1 MKYDV
6 DLTYPKQSRQ
16 PVYSIQVEA
25 ASRDIALNAA
35 ILSARQEGW
44 KGTPIKNTVTQARE
58 KEFQVD
64 WAEELLAE
72 GME

>member
-25 ASRDIALNAA
+25 PSRDIALQTATLAA
-35 ILSARQEGW
+35 AQEGW
-44 KGTPIKNTVTQARE
+44 KGTPIKHTVVQARE
-58 KEFQVD
+58 N
-64 WAEELLAE
+64 AA
-72 GME
+72 